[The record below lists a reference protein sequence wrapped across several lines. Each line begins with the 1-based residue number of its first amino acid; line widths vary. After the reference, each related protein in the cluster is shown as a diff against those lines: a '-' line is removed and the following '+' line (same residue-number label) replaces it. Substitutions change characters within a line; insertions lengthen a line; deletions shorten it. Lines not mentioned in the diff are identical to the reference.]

1 RLVDGERVVYVLQDG
16 IPQPVK
22 ITLGASSDTMS
33 VLIQG
38 DLKEGDLIVLNPPT
52 FSGGPFGGD

>member
-1 RLVDGERVVYVLQDG
+1 VYVLKDG

-33 VLIQG
+33 VLVEG
-38 DLKEGDLIVLNPPT
+38 DLKESDLIVLNPP
-52 FSGGPFGGD
+52 SLNGGPFGGE